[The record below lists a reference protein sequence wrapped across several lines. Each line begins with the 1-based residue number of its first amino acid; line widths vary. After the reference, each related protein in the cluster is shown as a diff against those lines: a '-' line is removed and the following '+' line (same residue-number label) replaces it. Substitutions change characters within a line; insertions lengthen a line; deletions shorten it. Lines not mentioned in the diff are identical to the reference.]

1 MARGASLPTGLAFPP
16 PRGPW
21 HHYVVV
27 GCPGLRRLVA
37 NPLRSAWL
45 ENRRGDDAQVSART
59 GWILGYITAF
69 NQYGSKPQGDVSGGK
84 DTEEMAAWIDGYC
97 RHHPADNLYRASTA
111 LIDDFKQQTG
121 R

>member
-1 MARGASLPTGLAFPP
+1 MGLS
-16 PRGPW
+16 
-21 HHYVVV
+21 
-27 GCPGLRRLVA
+27 RRA
-37 NPLRSAWL
+37 
-45 ENRRGDDAQVSART
+45 T
-59 GWILGYITAF
+59 F
-69 NQYGSKPQGDVSGGK
+69 SGGK